1 MTIKNRTCKTSQTSF
16 FKKTFLFCNV
26 LNTVL
31 SVKKW
36 QGGEGGGV
44 ENESVVGLSSLVGF
58 LGKFQ
63 KAL

>member
-1 MTIKNRTCKTSQTSF
+1 MQNQPGLFLKQL
-16 FKKTFLFCNV
+16 FLFCFV
-26 LNTVL
+26 LNIAL

-36 QGGEGGGV
+36 QGEEGGGV

-58 LGKFQ
+58 LGKVQ